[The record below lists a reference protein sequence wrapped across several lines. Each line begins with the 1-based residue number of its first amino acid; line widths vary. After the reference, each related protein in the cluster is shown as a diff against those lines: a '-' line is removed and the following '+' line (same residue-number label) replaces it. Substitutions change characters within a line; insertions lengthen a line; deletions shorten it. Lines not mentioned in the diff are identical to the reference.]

1 MGCDWIEWDKN
12 FPDKP
17 EVLALMELSGATL
30 DECTGRM
37 SRFWAWVDDHVGK
50 DANLPFVSY
59 AAMAQKFGGDVKFW
73 ESLTCHAV
81 RWLAQKDGAFVIPNW
96 KKRFSGGAKMRANA
110 ARRQSRKRRRDN
122 DKRPK
127 KRVTPVS
134 HNGVTEALPTGQYR
148 TVPDR
153 TGQDITN
160 TGLAGACAGEGK
172 AAKMPS
178 VFDSVTDSTLR
189 DDSQV
194 DAWHRMASAKRK
206 PIVSASD
213 RDRLFVFAAAARA
226 LDRSCP
232 KPADNPAA
240 LFAWIVSGDH
250 RTRPTED
257 HYESARRRLSA
268 LDEARR
274 YGDRLPRA
282 GPAVDDEAELVRA
295 KQEAMKALEATSR

>member
-37 SRFWAWVDDHVGK
+37 SRFWSWVDDHVGK

-59 AAMAQKFGGDVKFW
+59 GAMAQKFGGDATFW
-73 ESLTCHAV
+73 ESLTSHAV

-110 ARRQSRKRRRDN
+110 ARRQSRKRLRDKGN
-122 DKRPK
+122 GRK
-127 KRVTPVS
+127 KRVTPAS
-134 HNGVTEALPTGQYR
+134 RCGVTEALPTGQYR
-148 TVPDR
+148 TVPDK
-153 TGQDITN
+153 TGQDNTN
-160 TGLAGACAGEGK
+160 TGLSGACAGGWEGG
-172 AAKMPS
+172 KMPS

-194 DAWHRMASAKRK
+194 DAWHRMASSKRK
-206 PIVSASD
+206 PIVSSSD
-213 RDRLFVFAAAARA
+213 RDRLFVFAAAERA
-226 LDRSCP
+226 LDRTCP
-232 KPADNPAA
+232 KPAENPAA
-240 LFAWIVSGDH
+240 LFAWLVANGH
-250 RTRPTED
+250 RTRPTEA
-257 HYESARRRLSA
+257 HYEAARQRLKA
-268 LDEARR
+268 LDEAAR

-282 GPAVDDEAELVRA
+282 GPRDDLEAEVERA
-295 KQEAMKALEATSR
+295 RKQALDCLESPG